1 MGNVERYERAFLKVA
16 AGLLVVFFLAL
27 LYSAYAMG
35 ISVPTAH
42 GTVDVSKLSTTPPFD
57 DPGVHQ
63 RGPNQYDVVV
73 IGQAWSFRPAEIRI
87 PAGSEVRFIATS
99 ADVIHGFELDGT
111 RVNMMLIPGQ
121 VSELTYHFDE
131 AGEHLL
137 ICHEYC
143 GLGHHTM
150 SGGVIVQ

>member
-1 MGNVERYERAFLKVA
+1 MDNVERYERAFLKVA
-16 AGLLVVFFLAL
+16 AGLMAVFFIAL
-27 LYSAYAMG
+27 LYSAFAMG
-35 ISVPTAH
+35 IGVPTAH
-42 GTVDVSKLSTTPPFD
+42 GVVDVSKLATTPPFD

-73 IGQAWSFRPAEIRI
+73 VGQAWSFRPTEIRV
-87 PAGSEVRFIATS
+87 PVGSEVRFIATS
-99 ADVIHGFELDGT
+99 ADVIHGFELEGT

-121 VSELTYHFDE
+121 VSELTYRFDQP
-131 AGEHLL
+131 GEHLL

-150 SGGVIVQ
+150 AGRVIVE